1 MNMSLLANI
10 LAMST
15 PQPGQPQPPIWI
27 QLAPMV
33 LIFVVFYFLLI
44 RPQQK
49 KAKEHDALLKRIKVG
64 DKVLAA
70 GILGT
75 VTSVREKSV
84 VIRSEETK
92 FEVLKSAVTEIIERS
107 ESSESG
113 EKSEKS

>member
-10 LAMST
+10 LAMAPP
-15 PQPGQPQPPIWI
+15 PQPGQPAPPLWV

-33 LIFVVFYFLLI
+33 LIFVVFYFVLI

-49 KAKEHDALLKRIKVG
+49 KAKELDAQLKTLKAG

-92 FEVLKSAVTEIIERS
+92 FEVLKSAVTEVLERS
-107 ESSESG
+107 EGG